1 MVSEDGITAS
11 KKVCHSNCIVPFFLY
26 LTPTSSMVV
35 LNELIVAQL
44 VKKLTALIKSKS
56 KVKVKVSPVL
66 D

>member
-1 MVSEDGITAS
+1 MPMDSEDGITAI

-26 LTPTSSMVV
+26 LTLTSSMVV

-44 VKKLTALIKSKS
+44 VKKFPTLIKSKR
-56 KVKVKVSPVL
+56 KVKVVPVL